1 MWDVFEGVWICIVFV
16 DGVESRRSVGGYRLW
31 AEDGRCRRVS
41 QLVSGRICV
50 GSRVPSG
57 LQLAV
62 AFNVLMAMLKLV
74 RG

>member
-1 MWDVFEGVWICIVFV
+1 MWDVFEGVRICIVFV
-16 DGVESRRSVGGYRLW
+16 DGVESRRYVGGYRLW
-31 AEDGRCRRVS
+31 AVGGCCRRVI
-41 QLVSGRICV
+41 QLVSGRIRV
-50 GSRVPSG
+50 GSRVPFG